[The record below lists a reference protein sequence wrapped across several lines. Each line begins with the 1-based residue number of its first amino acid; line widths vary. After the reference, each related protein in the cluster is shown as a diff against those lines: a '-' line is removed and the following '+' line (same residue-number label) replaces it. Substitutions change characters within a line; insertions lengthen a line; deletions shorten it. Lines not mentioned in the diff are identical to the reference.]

1 MADMAREADCEP
13 REAPERRFPA
23 RPFVAASCAVI
34 RDGRVLLARRAA
46 PPRVWSFPGG
56 VVEAGETLE
65 AAALRELAEETG
77 VSARIIGLAGHLEH
91 IAFARGGRAPA
102 DSADRVLRHYVIM
115 CFAAIWTGGEGMVS
129 VEAPALAWV
138 TRDEAGC
145 LPVTENLLTI
155 LDQALRM
162 ASHQHAAAAPPA

>member
-1 MADMAREADCEP
+1 MAREVECESQ
-13 REAPERRFPA
+13 EAPGRRFPV

-46 PPRVWSFPGG
+46 PPLVWSFPGG

-115 CFAAIWTGGEGMVS
+115 CFAAIWTGGEGTVS
-129 VEAPALAWV
+129 AEAPDLAWA
-138 TRDEAGC
+138 TRSEAGC
-145 LPVTENLLTI
+145 LPVTDNLLTI
-155 LDQALRM
+155 LDQAFHM
-162 ASHQHAAAAPPA
+162 ASYQQAATPPA